1 MSIFGLKDLG
11 TKIAIT
17 ALCFSLIPLI
27 GLGVTMYSMFASA
40 YQSKVRDNLVTL
52 AENKRQGIDLFL
64 REQVS
69 QLRTLAYSHSVDDLA
84 SQEKLDTI
92 LTTMQLSSRTF
103 IDLGLINE
111 DGVHVS

>member
-27 GLGVTMYSMFASA
+27 GSGVTMYSMFASA

-52 AENKRQGIDLFL
+52 AENKRGQGIDPFFAGTGLPVTYFGLF
-64 REQVS
+64 
-69 QLRTLAYSHSVDDLA
+69 A
-84 SQEKLDTI
+84 
-92 LTTMQLSSRTF
+92 LS
-103 IDLGLINE
+103 
-111 DGVHVS
+111 